1 MSIVKIKQPK
11 IKVEKNVRT
20 IGVRSFIERISAID
34 KQILKNIR
42 KSTDEDVQLV
52 MDGLSYYTNY
62 VNLDHPIT
70 ARDIQTLVD
79 AGLMTAEQ
87 GEQLKVDG

>member
-11 IKVEKNVRT
+11 IKVEKNVRI

>member
-11 IKVEKNVRT
+11 IKVEKNVRI

-42 KSTDEDVQLV
+42 KTTDEDVQLV

-70 ARDIQTLVD
+70 ARYIQTLVD